1 MASSILNFSP
11 DRLITGINIID
22 GMLFFVDNATEP
34 KKINI
39 EQFKNSDL
47 KQYGNANHDNPTTSI
62 YGRPFEERDITVI
75 RPHPMGFDVSLS
87 SSSTDI
93 NGDAVRPLVT
103 TLPAKVEISTARL
116 EGLSNNGQTNI
127 TARGFYYVKK
137 DDATTTLTTSYI
149 VANGT
154 KVDANNSGDLFSA
167 RITGLTANSKYQ
179 YFAFAQ
185 NGVDTRIDGD
195 VVPFTAGGV
204 TFGLPTVTTISAV
217 KDSERSFTFTGKVTN
232 TGDSPLLN
240 YGFYVKS
247 QDFLDLNVP
256 SDLSTDTD
264 VIEIF
269 ASDISVDNTFSNQF
283 QVYGSGN
290 WFYQAFAENSE
301 SGIGLGAVRSSAIR
315 GTQGP
320 EVEVLPAR
328 QYGSGNNAILVGN
341 ITEPRGE
348 IIERGFIISKQARNK
363 VTLVGGEATNPYIT
377 KVIVPINA
385 FDVVGEFEY
394 TTVNMAGTLGDVP
407 AGESLFYMAYAINDT
422 NTTGYSAVGEYFKP
436 QADSEV
442 PSIILENVRYQ
453 GGGTDPKLLIEAEL
467 MDSGRSSSTSVADM
481 GFIVTSVDEGSY
493 FPAYTNPT
501 ARKEFMLQQLAAGKA
516 DKVQFSKYTGLP
528 GILDTYELITSG
540 TAANTFSGSDV
551 VPMESGK
558 NYYVMAY
565 ANNGQYVGYS
575 LAKGVFNET
584 TGNAPNFKTLRA
596 IAQANTTSLILHG
609 EIKDR
614 IAGATVYDAG
624 FRIVAGVNTAID
636 SLGANNHNIGA
647 TTSQTGATNTGV
659 GLQAFNNSG
668 TGSGKFSVTVNGLQA
683 QTTYLVQAWI
693 QPTAGGGKVY
703 ASNSEYIP
711 GLEAGVV
718 SVVTLSFPSALPKP
732 NCQATSVGSLQA
744 RFMCNYVNKGGV
756 DDKIVPEMS
765 PKFYYRKVAD
775 TTGSTNALKQEN
787 IRNAAVGATA
797 DSNKG
802 IISGIT
808 DFEAAAGTGPLA
820 DDFWAD
826 MGATIDNG
834 FYSTS
839 NPKLTPDTEY
849 YLFASVNNGIAT
861 QNGNFVAGEGISN
874 LVSFKTESAAGRVG
888 FPTQEKSSKRSSS
901 KWNVKAFANGE
912 DNDYSVRGFYYIKAS
927 ELVTNSVQGVV
938 SEGTFVAA
946 NSRNQ
951 NPFSGLIPVEPQT
964 DYKWVAVLTNDQG
977 TGYSAEIQT
986 IDNTIQENR
995 PATISLERD
1004 EMRFAASG
1012 AGLSIDN
1019 ESTNRINVSP
1029 TDSGFSFQVNP
1040 WSGNS
1045 QYEDLRPQVTQIT
1058 LADGTPALKVQCQK
1072 YIKNVPRTS
1081 RVHVKHGKYPN
1092 LAATLVIHQSA
1103 AGGIVISPWNFGPRN
1118 YGGGPLPGNGGGI
1131 SAGDII
1137 L

>member
-87 SSSTDI
+87 SSSADI
-93 NGDAVRPLVT
+93 NSDAVRPLVT

-204 TFGLPTVTTISAV
+204 SFGLPTVTTISAV

-301 SGIGLGAVRSSAIR
+301 SGIGLGTVRSSAIR

-328 QYGSGNNAILVGN
+328 QYGSGNSAILVGN

-453 GGGTDPKLLIEAEL
+453 GGGTNPKLLIEAEL

-481 GFIVTSVDEGSY
+481 GFIVTSVDEGGY

-516 DKVQFSKYTGLP
+516 DKVQFSKYTGLL
-528 GILDTYELITSG
+528 GILDTYTLITSG
-540 TAANTFSGSDV
+540 TAANTFLGNDV
-551 VPMESGK
+551 VPLESGK

-584 TGNAPNFKTLRA
+584 IGNAPNFKTNRA
-596 IAQANTTSLILHG
+596 IAQANTTSIILHG

-624 FRIVAGVNTAID
+624 FRMVAGVNTAID

-659 GLQAFNNSG
+659 GLQTFNNSG
-668 TGSGKFSVTVNGLQA
+668 TGSGKFSVTVNSLQA

-718 SVVTLSFPSALPKP
+718 SVVTLSFPNALPKP
-732 NCQATSVGSLQA
+732 NCVAKSVGSLQA
-744 RFMCNYVNKGGV
+744 KFECNWVNKGGV
-756 DDKIVPEMS
+756 DDKIVPSMS

-802 IISGIT
+802 VVDGTT
-808 DFEAAAGTGPLA
+808 DFDLALTSTGPLA

-826 MGATIDNG
+826 MGTTVDNG

-839 NPKLTPDTEY
+839 YPKLTPDTDY
-849 YLFASVNNGIAT
+849 YLFSSVNNGIAT
-861 QNGNFVAGEGISN
+861 QNGNFVAGEGISD
-874 LVSFKTESAAGRVG
+874 LKSFKTQPVAGSVG
-888 FPTQEKSSKRSSS
+888 FPTQEKSWKRSSS
-901 KWNVKAFANGE
+901 QWNVKAFANGE
-912 DNDYSVRGFYYIKAS
+912 DNDYSVRGFYYIKAA

-946 NSRNQ
+946 FRSSQ

-995 PATISLERD
+995 PATISLEAD
-1004 EMRFAASG
+1004 EMRFTSQG
-1012 AGLSIDN
+1012 GNIGLTGSA
-1019 ESTNRINVSP
+1019 NRVNVSP
-1029 TDSGFSFQVNP
+1029 TDAGFNFEVGN
-1040 WSGNS
+1040 WSKNG
-1045 QYEDLRPQVTQIT
+1045 RGRGAQVTKIT
-1058 LADGTPALKVQCQK
+1058 LADGTPALRIQCQK
-1072 YIKNVPRTS
+1072 YYGNTNRTC
-1081 RVHVKHGKYPN
+1081 RVTVKHGKF
-1092 LAATLVIHQSA
+1092 ATLATTLLITQTR
-1103 AGGIVISPWNFGPRN
+1103 AGGIVISPWDIGPRN
-1118 YGGGPLPGNGGGI
+1118 YGGGPLPDSGGGI